1 MFSLSIPYSA
11 INTLLILLACLVTA
25 CQSVDSQLV
34 RQQEDAAIVPTWVN
48 AVPQDSVQFLYGVGE
63 GKNRQ
68 AAIQN
73 ALTDL
78 TAKLGVT
85 VSAQFSSTLT
95 VQKYGYELVKQDT
108 QKSISTEIKA
118 IAINQYQVE
127 QSYAP
132 IPTLVYVLLK
142 TDKHK
147 LFVTYKQELDQQVRH
162 YQVDRQQLRSAG
174 VLQRYQ
180 HARQE
185 RQKLATFFRKML
197 IAEVLN
203 PKMIM
208 QDYLQYEQQVL
219 NDKQRLKQ
227 LIKFKVLANN
237 SISRQL
243 AEVLK
248 GHLAQEQLLAA
259 NIASKFKLKVS
270 VSESLSQAYDFYIG
284 RYTINLSVYESGKQV
299 GGRQF
304 YIKGQGTKNYQAAQR
319 QAIKKFAKIFNTQTL
334 WQVLGLEGELL

>member
-1 MFSLSIPYSA
+1 M
-11 INTLLILLACLVTA
+11 LLVLVTCLVTA

-34 RQQEDAAIVPTWVN
+34 RQYEDATIVPTWVN
-48 AVPQDSVQFLYGVGE
+48 AVPQDSGQFLYGIGE

-78 TAKLGVT
+78 AAKLGIT
-85 VSAQFSSTLT
+85 VSAQFNSTIT

-108 QKSISTEIKA
+108 QKIISTEIKA
-118 IAINQYQVE
+118 ITINQYQVE
-127 QSYAP
+127 KSYSP
-132 IPTLVYVLLK
+132 LPTLVYVLLK

-147 LFVTYKQELDQQVRH
+147 LFVNYKQELDQQVRH
-162 YQVDRQQLRSAG
+162 YQVGRQQLRSAG

-180 HARQE
+180 HVHQE
-185 RQKLATFFRKML
+185 QQKLAVFFRKML

-203 PKMIM
+203 PQMDM
-208 QDYLQYEQQVL
+208 HAYLQYEQQVID
-219 NDKQRLKQ
+219 DKRHLKQ

-237 SISRQL
+237 SISHQL
-243 AEVLK
+243 AAVLK
-248 GHLAQEQLLAA
+248 VHLAQKQLLAINA
-259 NIASKFKLKVS
+259 ASKFKLKVS

-284 RYTINLSVYESGKQV
+284 RYTVTVSVYESGKQV
-299 GGRQF
+299 AGRQF

-334 WQVLGLEGELL
+334 WQVLGLSTQI